1 MVLLGLI
8 NAYRLAAA
16 AAIDNAGVIE
26 KELSD
31 YYIFYC
37 DYNKMPLIMDAAKK
51 YELTII
57 KQSFDLNC
65 ELTIQFPKSKW
76 EGKLPQFIAQ
86 ALSLRIDQVDPTL
99 LLPHLKWELQ
109 GTW

>member
-1 MVLLGLI
+1 
-8 NAYRLAAA
+8 
-16 AAIDNAGVIE
+16 
-26 KELSD
+26 
-31 YYIFYC
+31 
-37 DYNKMPLIMDAAKK
+37 MPLIMDAAKK

-57 KQSFDLNC
+57 NQSFDLNC

-99 LLPHLKWELQ
+99 LLPQLKWELQ

>member
-1 MVLLGLI
+1 
-8 NAYRLAAA
+8 
-16 AAIDNAGVIE
+16 
-26 KELSD
+26 
-31 YYIFYC
+31 
-37 DYNKMPLIMDAAKK
+37 MDATKK
-51 YELTII
+51 YELTVI
-57 KQSFDLNC
+57 KQSFDMNC

-99 LLPHLKWELQ
+99 LIPHLKWELK